1 MRRVVLFLAASA
13 AVLALSWWVAHL
25 PGTVALAGFGYSV
38 ETSSPIAVVGGVV
51 LLLALLLVLRVVMAV
66 LGVPGALRF
75 WRRAQARRQ
84 GDTAVGRALVALA
97 AGEAEAARRAARRAR
112 DLLGDTPQTLLLAA
126 ESARLGGNRAEAEAC
141 YQALVARADGAF
153 LGLRG
158 LFRLAVE
165 REDWTEAGALARRAE
180 ALQPGANWLREARLR
195 VADETGQWGRAL
207 ALAGPDLP
215 EEVLATAAAQ
225 AEADPQGAAR
235 LARQAWKANPAF
247 APAVVAHA
255 AALRREGHEARAE
268 EAIIA
273 AWRAEP
279 HPDLAAALLEEA
291 PDARARLRLAVKLS
305 NARAEHVETQY
316 LLGRLSLA
324 AGEAGEARFH
334 AERAR
339 GLAVPT
345 KRILLLLA
353 DIAAAERRDP
363 ARLLREAAEAP
374 ADPAWTCGQ
383 CGARQ
388 AAWRPACPACHTPAR
403 IAWVGPRPL
412 GRAVLVAE
420 AVEAEPVAGG
430 ALIQQAAGAGVGLA
444 VHRA

>member
-1 MRRVVLFLAASA
+1 MRRVVLFLLASA
-13 AVLALSWWVAHL
+13 AVLALAWWVAHL
-25 PGTVALAGFGYSV
+25 PGTVALSGFGYSV
-38 ETSSPIAVVGGVV
+38 ETTSPVAVVGGAV
-51 LLLALLLVLRVVMAV
+51 LLLALLVVLRLVMGL
-66 LGVPGALRF
+66 LGVPGVLRF

-84 GDTAVGRALVALA
+84 GDAAVGKALVALA
-97 AGEAEAARRAARRAR
+97 AGEAAAARRQARRAR

-126 ESARLGGNRAEAEAC
+126 ESARLGGNRGEAEAC
-141 YQALVARADGAF
+141 YQVLAARSDGAF

-165 REDWTEAGALARRAE
+165 REDWAEASSLARRAE

-215 EEVLATAAAQ
+215 EEVLASAAAQ
-225 AEADPQGAAR
+225 QEADPQGAAK

-247 APAVVAHA
+247 PPAVVAHA
-255 AALRREGHEARAE
+255 AALRREGHDGRAE

-279 HPDLAAALLEEA
+279 HPDLAAALLEDVA
-291 PDARARLRLAVKLS
+291 DARARLRLAVKLS

-316 LLGRLSLA
+316 LLGRLSLE
-324 AGEAGEARFH
+324 AGEVGEARFH

-339 GLAVPT
+339 GLALPT
-345 KRILLLLA
+345 KRVLLLLA
-353 DIAAAERRDP
+353 DIAAAERRD
-363 ARLLREAAEAP
+363 ATALLRAAAEAP

-383 CGARQ
+383 CGTRL
-388 AAWRPACPACHTPAR
+388 AAWRPACPACHAPAR
-403 IAWVGPRPL
+403 IGWVGPRALARP
-412 GRAVLVAE
+412 VLAAE
-420 AVEAEPVAGG
+420 AVEAKAG
-430 ALIQQAAGAGVGLA
+430 ALVEQAAGPGV
-444 VHRA
+444 RAAIERS

>member
-13 AVLALSWWVAHL
+13 AVLALAWWVAHL
-25 PGTVALAGFGYSV
+25 PGTVALAGFGYSI
-38 ETSSPIAVVGGVV
+38 ETTSPIAVVAGTV
-51 LLLALLLVLRVVMAV
+51 LLLALVLLLRVVMGV

-84 GDTAVGRALVALA
+84 GDVAVGRALVALA
-97 AGEAEAARRAARRAR
+97 AGEAAVARRQARRAR

-165 REDWTEAGALARRAE
+165 REDWNEAATLARRAE
-180 ALQPGANWLREARLR
+180 ALQPGAGWLREARLR
-195 VADETGQWGRAL
+195 VADETGQWGGAL
-207 ALAGPDLP
+207 SLAGPDLP
-215 EEVLATAAAQ
+215 EEVLASAAAQ
-225 AEADPQGAAR
+225 QEADPQGSAK
-235 LARQAWKANPAF
+235 LARRAWKANPAF
-247 APAVVAHA
+247 PPAVVAHA

-273 AWRAEP
+273 AWRADP
-279 HPDLAAALLEEA
+279 HPDLAAALLEDVS
-291 PDARARLRLAVKLS
+291 DAKARLRLAVRLS

-316 LLGRLSLA
+316 LLGRLSLE
-324 AGEAGEARFH
+324 AGEVSEARFH

-339 GLAVPT
+339 ALAVPT
-345 KRILLLLA
+345 KRVMLLLA
-353 DIAAAERRDP
+353 DIAAAERRDTV
-363 ARLLREAAEAP
+363 RLLREAAEAP

-383 CGARQ
+383 CGTRL
-388 AAWRPACPACHTPAR
+388 AAWRPSCPSCHAPAR
-403 IAWVGPRPL
+403 IGWVGPRAL
-412 GRAVLVAE
+412 GRAEAGRQVLVAE
-420 AVEAEPVAGG
+420 PVELV
-430 ALIQQAAGAGVGLA
+430 QQPAGAGIRPAIEGS
-444 VHRA
+444 